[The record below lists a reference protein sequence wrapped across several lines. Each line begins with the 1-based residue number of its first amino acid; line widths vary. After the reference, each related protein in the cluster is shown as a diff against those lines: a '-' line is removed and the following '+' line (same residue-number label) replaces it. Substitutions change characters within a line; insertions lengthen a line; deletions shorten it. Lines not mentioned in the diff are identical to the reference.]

1 MSLLTETVHELPRL
15 YPSFRIIDCLLLL
28 LWFFAVL
35 DLCEE
40 VEKIF
45 YKKLKRSS
53 LKEKKGDFFLFK
65 RQMLTINFML
75 VGNVDKNILY
85 KCIFN
90 KIIKVDTLSSI
101 RHP

>member
-15 YPSFRIIDCLLLL
+15 YPSFGIIDCLLL

-53 LKEKKGDFFLFK
+53 IKETKRGFFF
-65 RQMLTINFML
+65 
-75 VGNVDKNILY
+75 V
-85 KCIFN
+85 
-90 KIIKVDTLSSI
+90 
-101 RHP
+101 